1 MNDTKMDIGFLTG
14 FCKEANMQEQ
24 LLKLLQNPAATG
36 LGGAAIGGGLGYM
49 SGHDADPEKDHS
61 ARNAILGAL
70 LGGGAGLGASA
81 LANRG
86 SAAPERFNPNS
97 ANPFND
103 PHETPDYTG
112 GPVGPFEPTAPTAP
126 ERFNPGSANPF
137 NDPHETPDYT
147 GYVSPFGPATPT
159 APERFNPG
167 SVNPFNDPHATPD
180 FTGQVSPFGP
190 AGSPNDP
197 KSLTVDQLKALIN
210 FKHNA
215 INPLSLPQG
224 RNSLRGTVTSP
235 MPQLPKMIPPYRP
248 NQW

>member
-86 SAAPERFNPNS
+86 SAAPERFNPN
-97 ANPFND
+97 
-103 PHETPDYTG
+103 
-112 GPVGPFEPTAPTAP
+112 
-126 ERFNPGSANPF
+126 SANPF